1 MRLPGTVTLPLTM
14 VGQVSLKV
22 TWFERGKDGVDKR
35 GGVWF
40 AIVEYPR
47 DARTGQRIRKRTE
60 GFRTRR
66 DAEAERDRVR
76 NEVRAHVQFPIEVS
90 GS

>member
-1 MRLPGTVTLPLTM
+1 
-14 VGQVSLKV
+14 
-22 TWFERGKDGVDKR
+22 
-35 GGVWF
+35 
-40 AIVEYPR
+40 VEYPR

-76 NEVRAHVQFPIEVS
+76 NEVHAHVQLPIEVS

>member
-1 MRLPGTVTLPLTM
+1 MTADMSDPRATATKPTRKRVPL
-14 VGQVSLKV
+14 
-22 TWFERGKDGVDKR
+22 RGKDGVYKR

-76 NEVRAHVQFPIEVS
+76 NEVRAHVQLPIEVS

>member
-1 MRLPGTVTLPLTM
+1 M

-40 AIVEYPR
+40 AVVEYPR
-47 DARTGQRIRKRTE
+47 DARTVRKRTE

-76 NEVRAHVQFPIEVS
+76 NEVRAHVQLPIEVS